1 MLKLPRWIRFR
12 SLKRQELY
20 WLLVGLGACL
30 LLFAF
35 ISLAGEVMEGDTQA
49 LDVRILKAFRSADD
63 PARPIGPDWIEFALL
78 DLTALGGPTVL
89 GLVVCAVVGFL
100 LLQGRYRT
108 ALVILVTSISGEI
121 MNTAM
126 KHAFMRPRPTVVP
139 HLRDAVSTS
148 FPSGHAMDSA
158 VIYLTLGAMLM
169 RVAERRL
176 TKVYCLVVALVL
188 TLLVG
193 VSRVYLGVHY
203 PTDVVGGWIL
213 GFAWASICWLVS
225 ERFEAN
231 TGVIAERSKTK

>member
-1 MLKLPRWIRFR
+1 MFNVPRWTRVR
-12 SLKRQELY
+12 ALKRQEIF
-20 WLLVGLGACL
+20 WLLVGLGACV

-49 LDVRILKAFRSADD
+49 LDLRILRALRSADD
-63 PARPIGPDWIEFALL
+63 PAKPVGPEWIEVGLL

-89 GLVVCAVVGFL
+89 GLVVLAVVGFL
-100 LLQGRYRT
+100 LLQARYRT
-108 ALVILVTSISGEI
+108 ALVILATSLSGEI
-121 MNTAM
+121 VNTAM

-139 HLRDAVSTS
+139 HLRDAFSTS

-158 VIYLTLGAMLM
+158 IIYLTLGAMLM

-176 TKVYCLVVALVL
+176 TKLYCLTVALVL

-193 VSRVYLGVHY
+193 TSRVYLGVHY

-213 GFAWASICWLVS
+213 GFVWASVSWLVA

-231 TGVIAERSKTK
+231 TGVIAERKKAN

>member
-1 MLKLPRWIRFR
+1 MLKLPRWIRFL
-12 SLKRQELY
+12 SLKRQEFF
-20 WLLVGLGACL
+20 WLLVGLGACM

-49 LDVRILKAFRSADD
+49 LDTKILKALRSADD
-63 PARPIGPDWIEFALL
+63 PARPAGPEWIEFALL

-108 ALVILVTSISGEI
+108 SLVILATSISGEI
-121 MNTAM
+121 VNTAM

-176 TKVYCLVVALVL
+176 TKVYCLAVALVL

-213 GFAWASICWLVS
+213 GFAWASLCWIAS

-231 TGVIAERSKTK
+231 TGVIAERSKAK

>member
-1 MLKLPRWIRFR
+1 MKLPRFVRFR
-12 SLKRQELY
+12 TLKRQEIT
-20 WLLVGLGACL
+20 WLLVGLSACL

-49 LDVRILKAFRSADD
+49 LDVKILQALRKADD
-63 PARPIGPDWIEFALL
+63 PAKPIGPDWIEFALL

-89 GLVVCAVVGFL
+89 GLVVLAVVGFL
-100 LLQGRYRT
+100 WLQGRYRT
-108 ALVILVTSISGEI
+108 AAVILATSATGDIV
-121 MNTAM
+121 NTVM

-139 HLRDAVSTS
+139 HLRNAVSTS
-148 FPSGHAMDSA
+148 FPSGHAMESA
-158 VIYLTLGAMLM
+158 IIYLTLGAMLM

-176 TKVYCLVVALVL
+176 TKAYCLIVALAL

-213 GFAWASICWLVS
+213 GFAWASLCWLVA
-225 ERFEAN
+225 ERFEAD
-231 TGVIAERSKTK
+231 TGVIEERKKAN